1 MKDKNTGLSG
11 SFLAHFLLFFAFPL
25 GLSIQGLLYN
35 LLVKQPSTPHQHLP
49 LVFSMTHVSSKVH
62 CNVEGG
68 GRGSKYHSLQAK
80 QHPSRVSEYQDD
92 GGMWPQ
98 LKMVNVIL

>member
-11 SFLAHFLLFFAFPL
+11 SFSGTFSFVFAFPL
-25 GLSIQGLLYN
+25 GLFIQGLLYN

-62 CNVEGG
+62 CYVEGG
-68 GRGSKYHSLQAK
+68 EGVQYIIVYKLSNIPA
-80 QHPSRVSEYQDD
+80 EYQNTRMMEEC
-92 GGMWPQ
+92 G
-98 LKMVNVIL
+98 LN